1 MVALKLYEILIPLIC
16 IMQLLSVVGLNEV
29 ILSTCS
35 EQSWNK
41 RVFNVVYRRQF
52 INVKVYF

>member
-1 MVALKLYEILIPLIC
+1 MIALKLDEILIALIS

-41 RVFNVVYRRQF
+41 RVFNVIYRRQF

>member
-1 MVALKLYEILIPLIC
+1 MVALKLDEILIALIS

-41 RVFNVVYRRQF
+41 RVFNVIYRRQF

>member
-1 MVALKLYEILIPLIC
+1 MVALKLDEILIPLIS
-16 IMQLLSVVGLNEV
+16 IMQLLSVMGLNEV
-29 ILSTCS
+29 IFSTCS